1 MINDRDSYTNLNPS
15 EKISIEFP
23 YRIGTTME
31 FKGDSDILARICQY
45 RIVFENYKNVIYVGL
60 CFDIY
65 SNNPVIHR
73 EISNEELE
81 KYWKVTDKIIITDL
95 NSDDL
100 IKIGIPMSDLHFKPY
115 NYVHSNDE
123 DVIADLLD
131 DFEYDSSKKEEVLA
145 KYEDLKKYIK

>member
-65 SNNPVIHR
+65 SNNSVIHR
-73 EISNEELE
+73 EISSEELE
-81 KYWKVTDKIIITDL
+81 KYWKVTYKIIITDL

-100 IKIGIPMSDLHFKPY
+100 IKIGIPISDLHFKPY

>member
-1 MINDRDSYTNLNPS
+1 MINNRDSYTNLNPS

-23 YRIGTTME
+23 YKIGTTME

-45 RIVFENYKNVIYVGL
+45 RIVVHKFKIMIYVGL

-65 SNNPVIHR
+65 SNNSVIHR
-73 EISNEELE
+73 EILSEELE
-81 KYWKVTDKIIITDL
+81 KYWKVTDKIIITEITQEDL
-95 NSDDL
+95 LKADL
-100 IKIGIPMSDLHFKPY
+100 PDPDLYFKTS

-145 KYEDLKKYIK
+145 KYEDIKKYIK

>member
-45 RIVFENYKNVIYVGL
+45 RIVVHKFKIMIYVGL

-65 SNNPVIHR
+65 SNNSVIHR
-73 EISNEELE
+73 EISSEELE
-81 KYWKVTDKIIITDL
+81 KYWKVTYKIIITDL

-100 IKIGIPMSDLHFKPY
+100 IKIGIPISDLHFKPY